1 MMTTNPPDSAALAP
15 NHHADYPAFRG
26 LGGFLAALNFA
37 VGRGEAA
44 DLAVRLTAVG
54 PGDDVVDVGCGPG
67 VAVRHAHVAGARSA
81 VGVDPAT
88 VMLRVARMLSPSAG
102 RRGERYVP
110 GSAEALPLPD
120 GSASVLWSV
129 ATVHHW
135 RDLAAGLAEVR
146 RVLRPAGRFLAV
158 ERRVMPGA
166 TGHGTHGWTE
176 DQVERFTAEL
186 PAAGFVDI
194 EVSRHHASHRD
205 VVAVLARTDAGPGA

>member
-1 MMTTNPPDSAALAP
+1 MMTTNPPDRAALAP
-15 NHHADYPAFRG
+15 NHHADYPPFRG

-44 DLAVRLTAVG
+44 DLALRLTAVG
-54 PGDDVVDVGCGPG
+54 PRDDVVDVGCGPG
-67 VAVRHAHVAGARSA
+67 VAVRHARAAGARSA
-81 VGVDPAT
+81 VGVDPAP
-88 VMLRVARMLSPSAG
+88 VMLRVARMLSPSAR
-102 RRGERYVP
+102 RRGERYVQ
-110 GSAEALPLPD
+110 GAAEALPLPD
-120 GSASVLWSV
+120 GSASVLWGV

-135 RDLAAGLAEVR
+135 RDLGAGLAEVR

-158 ERRVMPGA
+158 ERRVPPGA

-186 PAAGFVDI
+186 QAAGFVDA